1 MTVSPTETVMNKI
14 ILNAG
19 AAPRALVGTVRAD
32 ADPRAILGELNAAF
46 TDFRQRND
54 ARLDDIEAALNDQT
68 VRSAALQMNGGG
80 GLNLPVDRAYTETFA
95 SYFRKG
101 NEAEELKQANATG
114 FRATVHAA
122 MSISSTNSGG
132 YLAPTEWDRKVQ
144 QELRVLSPMRRIA
157 DVRSTTTQAYST
169 LWNSGGF
176 ASGWVGETA
185 ARPETATPSFDPIE
199 FQAGEI
205 YANPAITQRL
215 LDDADFDVAE
225 WLSVQV
231 AQEFA
236 VQEGIAFV
244 TGNGVNKPAGFLTYA
259 PGGANAALHPGGA
272 LVVENS
278 GNASALGAD
287 DAAASDRLVSFLY
300 NLATPY
306 RRNGTFLMNSQTASA
321 IARLK
326 NGSGDYIWRDGFK
339 AGEPALLLGR
349 PVEIDETMP
358 GIAAGQIPIAFGDW
372 KRGYVI
378 NDRTGVRVLRDPYTQ
393 KPFVMFYTTKRV
405 GGGVMDPKAIRLLK
419 ISA

>member
-19 AAPRALVGTVRAD
+19 AAPRALVGTVRAESG
-32 ADPRAILGELNAAF
+32 DPRTILNELSNAF
-46 TDFRQRND
+46 VDFRQRND
-54 ARLDDIEAALNDQT
+54 ARLGDIEAALDEST
-68 VRSAALQMNGGG
+68 VRAAALQINGGG
-80 GLNLPVDRAYTETFA
+80 SRQPVDRAYTETFG

-101 NEAEELKQANATG
+101 SDEPDLRQANATG
-114 FRATVHAA
+114 YRATVHAA
-122 MSISSTNSGG
+122 MSVADPSSGG
-132 YLAPTEWDRKVQ
+132 YLAPTEWDRRVQ
-144 QELRVLSPMRRIA
+144 EELLILSPMRRIA
-157 DVRSTTTQAYST
+157 DVRSTTVSAFST
-169 LWNSGGF
+169 LWNNRGF

-185 ARPETATPSFDPIE
+185 ARPETATASLDPIE
-199 FQAGEI
+199 FPAGEI

-215 LDDADFDVAE
+215 LDDADFDVAA
-225 WLSVQV
+225 WLSSQV

-236 VQEGIAFV
+236 IQEGIAFI
-244 TGNGVNKPAGFLTYA
+244 TGNGVNKPNGLLTYA
-259 PGGANAALHPGGA
+259 PGGVNAATHPGGA
-272 LVVENS
+272 LEVENS
-278 GNASALGAD
+278 GSAAALGAND
-287 DAAASDRLVSFLY
+287 GAASDRLVQFLY

-339 AGEPALLLGR
+339 AGEPATLLGR

-358 GIAAGQIPIAFGDW
+358 AIAAGTLPIAFGDF

-378 NDRTGVRVLRDPYTQ
+378 NDRMGVRVLRDPYTA
-393 KPFVMFYTTKRV
+393 KPYVLFYTTKRV
-405 GGGVMDPKAIRLLK
+405 GGGLMDPNAIRLLK

>member
-1 MTVSPTETVMNKI
+1 MTVSPLETVMNKI

-19 AAPRALVGTVRAD
+19 AAPRALVGTVRAEG
-32 ADPRAILGELNAAF
+32 DPRTLLTELNGAF

-54 ARLDDIEAALNDQT
+54 ARLDGIEAALDEQS
-68 VRSAALQMNGGG
+68 VRSAAHDMNGRGFH
-80 GLNLPVDRAYTETFA
+80 LPVDRNYSDAFA
-95 SYFRKG
+95 GYFRKG
-101 NEAEELKQANATG
+101 DNEQDLKQANAIG
-114 FRATVHAA
+114 YRATVHAA
-122 MSISSTNSGG
+122 MSVNDPSSGG
-132 YLAPTEWDRKVQ
+132 YLSPIEWDRRVQ
-144 QELRVLSPMRRIA
+144 EELRVLSPMRRIA

-169 LWNSGGF
+169 LWNNGGF

-185 ARPETATPSFDPIE
+185 ARPETATASLDPIE
-199 FQAGEI
+199 FPAGEI

-215 LDDADFDVAE
+215 LDDADFDVAG
-225 WLSVQV
+225 WLSSQV

-236 VQEGIAFV
+236 IQEGIAFI
-244 TGNGVNKPAGFLTYA
+244 TGNGVNKPSGLLTYA
-259 PGGANAALHPGGA
+259 PGGVNAATHPGGA

-278 GNASALGAD
+278 GDADSLGVD
-287 DAAASDRLVSFLY
+287 DAGSSDRLVQFLY

-306 RRNGTFLMNSQTASA
+306 RRNGTFLMNSQTASV

-358 GIAAGQIPIAFGDW
+358 GVAAGQIPIAFGDF

-378 NDRTGVRVLRDPYTQ
+378 NDRLSIRVLRDPYTA
-393 KPFVMFYTTKRV
+393 KPYVMFYTTKRV
-405 GGGVMDPKAIRLLK
+405 GGGVMDPNAIRLLK